1 MKEERVKE
9 LEDFANDFNKRLQLS
24 EDEIDMKINDIC
36 KKLNEKNTDVN
47 KRNTYQFQTISTSPT
62 RSKSQ
67 FRPVNLNFI
76 YKYILYFLYF

>member
-36 KKLNEKNTDVN
+36 KKLNEKNTDIN

-76 YKYILYFLYF
+76 YKYNLYFLYL